1 MKGKQLEKGNILCCI
16 DQPMT
21 HIYLLTSGS
30 MNVTF
35 PGGSYSLGRGDVV
48 GILDVASEKY
58 QFTYTALEDITFE
71 TYEVEGIS
79 SFHALFGSLPQ
90 LATLFCQSA
99 FRQINQL
106 LNGYSTLC
114 FESSMLANSATS
126 YYEQY
131 VKSCQVLGVTSR
143 EFLELEEFSDFD
155 PNVAL
160 DPWVNGFYNGM
171 ESMYAGANGA
181 VLSSQPGVSIG
192 FLYKSSLDAHW
203 FLSAYHYIYEYQSD
217 YYRLLI
223 HNNGTDLF
231 GLYHNLF
238 SQTPSGHP
246 ERDTIMSQV
255 NQMSLEVR
263 GCSYLDQMV
272 VEERISDFQ
281 KPLTS
286 LNLDEF
292 VDGAALP
299 DIGEINLY
307 EEILTNSLGT
317 LLKFTDAE
325 EELTTNFSNVV
336 MSLRKVSDLSSG
348 DDSVNHLR
356 KRAADVFVSFYQETF
371 LKSLNVASL
380 PLPVKLF
387 LYFGYVDEELVGK
400 QNLEYLCHLSDTL
413 DATKTPHIYTLYDW
427 LRAIY
432 TGKKMPSRNQYEEDY
447 VDYVH
452 NLKVTKKITEA
463 QERKMMDDSI
473 QRVQYELKN
482 MFPTVNKITFGRIS
496 TYCPILH
503 RDHFI
508 KPLDKCLVT
517 PKLLQECLDHVRS
530 IDYGAYYR
538 ETLYTH
544 EKLTNLRDMIHVE
557 YLPEFILMPN
567 VGTRGVMWQEI
578 EGRKRTTHARMM
590 LPIFY
595 LEDLQ
600 TAIIR
605 MTGDYRWEM
614 CKRIQGAR
622 WNDLSERS
630 LTSEYFDYIQFY
642 KRNNELSPEAKEKI
656 KTALLKAKNNFK
668 EMFVSDYLTW
678 IMYEGAGSPRMN
690 KTARSILFAHCP
702 FSLQIRETL
711 MANPLY
717 RELIERYIFQNKK
730 RQHHLDVLV
739 TKITNAGHPVPSEI
753 LCEQAY
759 TER

>member
-1 MKGKQLEKGNILCCI
+1 MKAKQLEKGNILCCI

-21 HIYLLTSGS
+21 NIYLLTSGS
-30 MNVTF
+30 MSVTF
-35 PGGSYSLGRGDVV
+35 PGGSYTLGRGDVV

-71 TYEVEGIS
+71 TYDVEGIV
-79 SFHALFGSLPQ
+79 SFHSLFGSLPQ

-99 FRQINQL
+99 FRQLNQL

-114 FESSMLANSATS
+114 FESSMLANSAAS

-131 VKSCQVLGVTSR
+131 TKSCEVLGVTCH
-143 EFLELEEFSDFD
+143 EFMELEEFSEFD
-155 PNVAL
+155 PTVAL
-160 DPWVNGFYNGM
+160 DPWVSGFYSGM

-192 FLYKSSLDAHW
+192 FLYKSSMDAHW
-203 FLSAYHYIYEYQSD
+203 FLSAYRYIYEYQSS
-217 YYRLLI
+217 YYHLFI
-223 HNNGTDLF
+223 QPHGTDLF
-231 GLYHNLF
+231 GLYQNLF

-255 NQMSLEVR
+255 NQMGLEAR
-263 GCSYLDQMV
+263 GCDYLDQAV
-272 VEERISDFQ
+272 VEERIAAFQ
-281 KPLTS
+281 RPI
-286 LNLDEF
+286 
-292 VDGAALP
+292 AALDLEEFGDATVIP
-299 DIGEINLY
+299 DIEEINLY
-307 EEILTNSLGT
+307 EEILKNSLGT

-325 EELTTNFSNVV
+325 EELSTNFSNVV
-336 MSLRKVSDLSSG
+336 MSLRKVTDLASS
-348 DDSVNHLR
+348 DDSVSHLR

-387 LYFGYVDEELVGK
+387 LYFGYADEELVGK
-400 QNLEYLCHLSDTL
+400 ENLEQLCHLADSL
-413 DATKTPHIYTLYDW
+413 DATKAPRVYTLYDW

-447 VDYVH
+447 ADYVH

-473 QRVQYELKN
+473 QRVQYELNN
-482 MFPTVNKITFGRIS
+482 MFPSVNKITFGRIS

-508 KPLDKCLVT
+508 RPLDKCFVT
-517 PKLLQECLDHVRS
+517 PKLLDEHLNHVRS
-530 IDYGAYYR
+530 IDFGAYYR

-600 TAIIR
+600 VAIIR

-642 KRNNELSPEAKEKI
+642 KRNNELSPETKEKI
-656 KTALLKAKNNFK
+656 KTSLLKAKNNFK
-668 EMFVSDYLTW
+668 EMFILDYILW
-678 IMYEGAGSPRMN
+678 IMYEGTGSPRMN
-690 KTARSILFAHCP
+690 KVARTILFAHCP
-702 FSLQIRETL
+702 FSAEVRNTL
-711 MANPLY
+711 MSNPLY
-717 RELIERYIFQNKK
+717 KEMTERYIFQNKK
-730 RQHHLDVLV
+730 RLHHLDVLV
-739 TKITNAGHPVPSEI
+739 TKITNAGHPVPQEI
-753 LCEQAY
+753 LDEQAFA
-759 TER
+759 ER

>member
-1 MKGKQLEKGNILCCI
+1 MKAKQLEKGNILCSI
-16 DQPMT
+16 GQPLT
-21 HIYLLTSGS
+21 HIYLLTSGNVS
-30 MNVTF
+30 VTF
-35 PGGSYSLGRGDVV
+35 PGGSFTLSKGDVV
-48 GILDVASEKY
+48 GICDIASETY

-71 TYEVEGIS
+71 TYDVEGIG
-79 SFHALFGSLPQ
+79 SFHAMFGALPQ
-90 LATLFCQSA
+90 LATLFCQSS

-114 FESSMLANSATS
+114 FESSMLAGSASS

-131 VKSCQVLGVTSR
+131 IKSCQVLGVTTH

-155 PNVAL
+155 PTVTL
-160 DPWVNGFYNGM
+160 DPWVNSYYSGL
-171 ESMYAGANGA
+171 ETMYAGVGGA

-192 FLYKSSLDAHW
+192 YLYKSSLDASW
-203 FLSAYHYIYEYQSD
+203 FLNAYRHIYDYQTS
-217 YYRLLI
+217 YYHLFI
-223 HNNGTDLF
+223 QDSGTDLV
-231 GLYHNLF
+231 GLYQNLF
-238 SQTPSGHP
+238 VQTPSGHP
-246 ERDTIMSQV
+246 ERDTILSQV
-255 NQMSLEVR
+255 NQMNLEAR
-263 GCSYLDQMV
+263 NCGYLDEALVDQRFAVFQRPSMPSDLEDLIDPTAIPD
-272 VEERISDFQ
+272 VE
-281 KPLTS
+281 
-286 LNLDEF
+286 
-292 VDGAALP
+292 
-299 DIGEINLY
+299 EINLY
-307 EEILTNSLGT
+307 EEILKNSLGT

-325 EELTTNFSNVV
+325 EEISTNFSNVV
-336 MSLRKVSDLSSG
+336 MSLRKVTDLASS
-348 DDSVNHLR
+348 DDSVSHLR
-356 KRAADVFVSFYQETF
+356 KRAADAFVAFYQATF
-371 LKSLNVASL
+371 LKSLSVASL

-387 LYFGYVDEELVGK
+387 LYFGYADEELVGK
-400 QNLEYLCHLSDTL
+400 ENLEYLCRLSDQL

-432 TGKKMPSRNQYEEDY
+432 TGKKLPSRNQYEEDY

-463 QERKMMDDSI
+463 QERKLMDDSI

-503 RDHFI
+503 RDHII
-508 KPLDKCLVT
+508 KPLEKCLVT
-517 PKLLQECLDHVRS
+517 PELLLSSLEHVRS
-530 IDYGAYYR
+530 IDFGAYYR

-544 EKLTNLRDMIHVE
+544 EKMTNLRDMVHVE

-590 LPIFY
+590 LPIFF

-600 TAIIR
+600 VAIIR

-656 KTALLKAKNNFK
+656 KTTLLKAKNNFK
-668 EMFVSDYLTW
+668 EMFILDYILW
-678 IMYEGAGSPRMN
+678 IMYEGTGSPRMN
-690 KTARSILFAHCP
+690 KVARTILFAHCP
-702 FSLQIRETL
+702 FSAQVRNTL

-717 RELIERYIFQNKK
+717 KELTERYLFQNKK
-730 RQHHLDVLV
+730 RLHHLDVLA
-739 TKITNAGHPVPSEI
+739 TKITNAGLPIPQEI
-753 LCEQAY
+753 LDEQAFAQ
-759 TER
+759 R